1 MLLFLLGIPL
11 ILILTIVVIPA
22 SLNISFGVRDC
33 YVNTLRKIFECSRML
48 SENDTN
54 KKKFSLDD
62 MLSFAACGMQ
72 AIVDDEITK
81 CFSAEELPSW
91 NLLTR
96 TNKNYE
102 YISLRLTILWI
113 IGWCIR
119 YLIFLPVRITIL
131 SLGLLWLCLATTL
144 IGFLPK
150 SSLQTKLNH
159 YAYLIAFRVLAR
171 AISASIRVH
180 NRENRAKGGGI
191 CVANH
196 TSPIDVLIL
205 STDNCYAMV
214 GQIHGGFLGTVQRIL
229 SSSQSHVWFER
240 SEMRDRMT
248 VTNRLKEHVEDHSL
262 DPMLIFPEGKLLFIL
277 LYFILNLSCCT
288 CINNTS
294 VFMFK
299 KGSFEIGG
307 TIHPAAIKYD
317 PTFGDAF
324 WNSSRESWVQ
334 YLVMMLTSW
343 AIVCDVWYLP
353 PRKME
358 ENETA
363 TEFANR
369 VKAEIAEKGGL
380 VDLVWDGQLKRVAA
394 KASLKYAEQEKY
406 SEILLKD

>member
-33 YVNTLRKIFECSRML
+33 YVNTLRKIFEFGRGRIERTKRHDDEQYGDESDQHPVPSLPSRML

-144 IGFLPK
+144 IGLLPK

-205 STDNCYAMV
+205 STDNCYAM
-214 GQIHGGFLGTVQRIL
+214 GQC
-229 SSSQSHVWFER
+229 
-240 SEMRDRMT
+240 
-248 VTNRLKEHVEDHSL
+248 KEFFQV
-262 DPMLIFPEGKLLFIL
+262 
-277 LYFILNLSCCT
+277 LNLMFGT

-358 ENETA
+358 PPILSDDSFNIIQENETA

-394 KASLKYAEQEKY
+394 KAALKYAEQEKY